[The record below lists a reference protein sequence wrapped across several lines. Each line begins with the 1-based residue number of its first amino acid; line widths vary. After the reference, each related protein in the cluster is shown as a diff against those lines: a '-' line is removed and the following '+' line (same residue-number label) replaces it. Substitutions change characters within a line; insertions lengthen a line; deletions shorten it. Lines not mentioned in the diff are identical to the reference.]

1 MGWSPVRASTFGAMP
16 SPVAPSSRGA
26 DVTKG
31 VVSLLGLVALVV
43 AVPFLLISFIGWPL
57 PRGVP
62 SFDEITAA
70 LGDRYVPDRFLVGAL
85 AVVCWLIWAELVAS
99 VVVEVIAQVRGR
111 TAAQVP
117 LRSEEHTSELQSLMR
132 ISYAVF
138 CLKKK
143 KNKPIT

>member
-99 VVVEVIAQVRGR
+99 VVVEVIAPVRGR
-111 TAAQVP
+111 TADQVP
-117 LRSEEHTSELQSLMR
+117 RARGTQLGAPRPGAGDRRGSW
-132 ISYAVF
+132 
-138 CLKKK
+138 
-143 KNKPIT
+143 

>member
-70 LGDRYVPDRFLVGAL
+70 LGDRYVPDPFLVGAPP
-85 AVVCWLIWAELVAS
+85 VVCRLIWLGLSAPVGCVWISAS
-99 VVVEVIAQVRGR
+99 RG
-111 TAAQVP
+111 
-117 LRSEEHTSELQSLMR
+117 
-132 ISYAVF
+132 
-138 CLKKK
+138 
-143 KNKPIT
+143 